1 MFEEKRQGTRL
12 RLKVRFGNGEMKDIA
27 KIRQG
32 LSTYT
37 SAITLFLSLLTM
49 GSQGKAEEHMENHGE
64 ELRELRHSLNWIIT
78 TLQANNGNR
87 EGSILTSY
95 GEDDKAI

>member
-12 RLKVRFGNGEMKDIA
+12 RLKVQFGNGEMKDIA
-27 KIRQG
+27 KIRQE